1 MKAHAESIMK
11 VSPVEYVRD
20 AKLAGSLFD
29 SKDTTGR
36 VCCVNSGF
44 FVDHSEPLEA
54 LTRVRNTMEWPLGD
68 LFDGHEFLLIIEAR
82 RRSRSRSSSA
92 PRNVTA

>member
-1 MKAHAESIMK
+1 ME

-44 FVDHSEPLEA
+44 FVDHCEPLEA
-54 LTRVRNTMEWPLGD
+54 LAWVRDVMEWPLGD
-68 LFDGHEFLLIIEAR
+68 LFDGHEYLLILEAR
-82 RRSRSRSSSA
+82 RRSRLRSSSA
-92 PRNVTA
+92 HRNIAA